1 MGFQTDDLSLLVLGI
16 EGDHPPDAGQPALPN
31 GIHCRWLFAPE
42 QGFPWFGFYLF
53 RRESQP
59 RQPRCLSL
67 DLRSLRPG
75 ASQGLS
81 LETPLGRLSSAR
93 PLVFTEEFSPTDTVE
108 VDLKS
113 ALLRFDLPAGV
124 QAWRVDL
131 RIGLRSAGPATV
143 RTCIDFRTLPVGSA
157 PGPRTEKGAV
167 FATQPPPVSP
177 QVALVTIAQWSAS
190 LVGLVTS
197 RRLTID
203 LPCPATSVDLLITS
217 RMDLTIE
224 ILAADGQS
232 LGVKSFVSG
241 ALQLGSVTL
250 TGPAIAKV
258 VLTGLSP
265 DSALL
270 HQICW
275 ECPTSGGGKG
285 APIEVAALAGTAAV
299 AQTVVQGDAGQVVAT
314 TLEGQGITAVQINLG
329 NAGLVDL
336 CVWPSQQ
343 GVTFGWSEVPGFA
356 YPLCLPVAHPDYPCP
371 GKPADLNAAKA
382 LALSR
387 VTYPA
392 PVGWDQGFT
401 DLHGELQALVQGG
414 PTAEAMAARKH
425 PALPGHPLSPATQAN
440 VPSLPDLHPLELIL
454 LASLQPAVAQM
465 LGLYF
470 VDTTAAA
477 GVAYDYLLLADPTG
491 VLGGS
496 AASALAWLAAAPD
509 PTQVDAFLVTGHSVQ
524 PRPSIAPPAAG
535 KAYALPGP
543 AVRQMDGT
551 LPEAVGEVGLWWPLP
566 PDSDEENPDQLVFYY
581 PRRASLGADPN
592 PDPPVTPPADSD
604 YQPLA
609 DPSPVL
615 VSEPDPPDP
624 PVPPNPRSSD
634 WPPPS
639 IPLYLVDGNLP
650 EGWYSY
656 RFIGQDLF
664 GRHSPLGPPAS
675 WFDWIPAEQQH
686 HAFAVALLDKTPPP
700 VPLGVE
706 AWALDPLDRWLLADQ
721 PYNDWRAAVSP
732 DLVGLRVGW
741 RWTYL
746 QQLQAPDTR
755 EFRIYYQP
763 GRWNALLGRVVSVA
777 VAAADQSDV
786 DLDLTDTRAAGAF
799 AGARLRVG
807 NNDFAILGSQPGPQL
822 RLRVRNVGV
831 YDEIPPTAG
840 KPCTVAIPEG
850 HPLWADTGLAASWAR
865 RLAVVPYEPP
875 VDTVFDPSEDPNGQP
890 LTSHNDAF
898 KTVPVAVTGQDAL
911 FGTGPDLSG
920 LQPWIDHLWLQTG
933 TASEAHRIVRYDANT
948 RTVTL
953 EAAPALAGPFDAWV
967 LGRPTREYE
976 IFLPA
981 PDVGA
986 GQPFE
991 PSLAE
996 PAVYAQIAVS
1006 AADDKK
1012 HVADDPKWNDSV
1024 RFGNESRLSPA
1035 ATVFRILQKP
1045 PQAPDLPDLGERL
1058 YATPA
1063 DYHDDSYSTFRFI
1076 DPGAPLKVHILR
1088 AVDDSLFQRDWLI
1101 RETRKGLDPVPPPP
1115 PDPPDPQA
1123 PQPKFE
1129 HLAFFPDAW
1138 GFSRRKDAADAINA
1152 LAGAPYSLPDDA
1164 WTVLALLPGNERQP
1178 DRPALEKRDLYIRRI
1193 REKLA
1198 AADTDFFPKH
1208 WNDATRDDAA
1218 KALNG
1223 ITDPDSYPILPD
1235 NALRTLAALPSN
1247 EEVFAQVTLSPL
1259 DMADPEIQDRLR
1271 PDDAE
1276 TYKPDSALRAYTDT
1290 LPGRATNR
1298 YFYRALFVDGAQ
1310 NQSSLSLPG
1319 PPVYLRKVEP
1329 PRAPVVTKVI
1339 GGEREITIQWA
1350 WNRERDLAEY
1360 RVYRSDD
1367 EEKAGDLRLMELV
1380 KTLTPAEL
1388 DPKKSGPEWTDN
1400 SDLIG
1405 GHRYFYRLTAADT
1418 FNNESSPTRV
1428 HVGIAMD
1435 TRVPAPPIWIE
1446 QTWLLRYQADNTF
1459 LDWPQDGIVPAGYKP
1474 VLRLV
1479 WQCDTP
1485 VSEFVV
1491 RRWNEQEQLWKQPN
1505 NIMTQTIFSMALAF
1519 ILLDYDVN
1527 PEMSSMYRL
1536 KVRSSSG
1543 AWSVEDAVLAVGPRI
1558 PGSNSF

>member
-1 MGFQTDDLSLLVLGI
+1 MSFQTDDLSMLVLGI

-42 QGFPWFGFYLF
+42 REFPWHGFYLF
-53 RRESQP
+53 RRESTP

-67 DLRSLRPG
+67 DLRPLRPG

-81 LETPLGRLSSAR
+81 LETPLGRLSSAK
-93 PLVFTEEFSPTDTVE
+93 PLVLTEEFPPTDTVE

-124 QAWRVDL
+124 QARRVDL
-131 RIGLRSAGPATV
+131 RIGLRGAGPATT
-143 RTCIDFRTLPVGSA
+143 RTCVDFRTLPVGSA

-167 FATQPPPVSP
+167 FTTEAPPVSP
-177 QVALVTIAQWSAS
+177 QVALVSIVRWSAS
-190 LVGLVTS
+190 LQGL
-197 RRLTID
+197 LTTRQLTVA
-203 LPCPATSVDLLITS
+203 LPCPATSVDLLLTS
-217 RMDLTIE
+217 RMDLKIE
-224 ILAADGQS
+224 ILAADGKS
-232 LGVKSFVSG
+232 LGVKSFASG

-258 VLTGLSP
+258 VLTGPSI

-275 ECPTSGGGKG
+275 ECPATGGGKG

-299 AQTVVQGDAGQVVAT
+299 AQTVVQGDAGQVVAA
-314 TLEGQGITAVQINLG
+314 TLEGQGITVVQVNLG
-329 NAGLVDL
+329 NAALVDL

-343 GVTFGWSEVPGFA
+343 GVTFGWSEVPGFT

-371 GKPADLNAAKA
+371 GKPADLSAAQA

-392 PVGWDQGFT
+392 PVGWDQGFPE
-401 DLHGELQALVQGG
+401 LHGELVALVQGG
-414 PTAEAMAARKH
+414 PSAGAMAGRTH

-470 VDTTAAA
+470 VDTSAAS

-496 AASALAWLAAAPD
+496 AASALAWLASAPD
-509 PTQVDAFLVTGHSVQ
+509 PAQVDAFLVTNHSVQ
-524 PRPSIAPPAAG
+524 TRAPIAPPSAG

-566 PDSDEENPDQLVFYY
+566 ADSDQENPDQIVFYY
-581 PRRASLGADPN
+581 PRRASLGDDPN
-592 PDPPVTPPADSD
+592 PDPPVTPPADSA

-639 IPLYLVDGNLP
+639 IPLYLVDSNLP

-664 GRHSPLGPPAS
+664 GRHSPLGPPSS
-675 WFDWIPAEQQH
+675 WFEWSPAENQRH
-686 HAFAVALLDKTPPP
+686 TFAVALLDKTPPP

-706 AWALDPLDRWLLADQ
+706 AWALDPLDRWLLEDK
-721 PYNDWRAAVSP
+721 PYNNWRATVSP
-732 DLVGLRVGW
+732 DLVGLRVRW

-763 GRWNALLGRVVSVA
+763 GRWNALLARVVSVTA
-777 VAAADQSDV
+777 AAADQSDV
-786 DLDLTDTRAAGAF
+786 TLDLADTHAADAF

-807 NNDFAILGSQPGPQL
+807 NNDFAVLGSQPGPQL
-822 RLRVRNVGV
+822 RLRVKNIGV
-831 YDEIPPTAG
+831 HDEIPPTAG
-840 KPCTVAIPEG
+840 KPCTVAIPET
-850 HPLWADTGLAASWAR
+850 HPLWVDTSLPASWAQ
-865 RLAVVPYEPP
+865 RLAVIPYEPP
-875 VDTVFDPSEDPNGQP
+875 VDTVFDPSEDPNGQA

-898 KTVPVAVTGQDAL
+898 KTVQVTVTGQDAL
-911 FGTGPDLSG
+911 FGAGPNLSG

-933 TASEAHRIVRYDANT
+933 TTSEAHRIVRYDDNA

-953 EAAPALAGPFDAWV
+953 EAAPSLAGPFDAWV

-986 GQPFE
+986 GHPFE

-1012 HVADDPKWNDSV
+1012 HVADDPKWNDPA
-1024 RFGNESRLSPA
+1024 RFGNESRLSPS
-1035 ATVFRILQKP
+1035 ATVFRVLQTP
-1045 PQAPDLPDLGERL
+1045 PPAPDLPDLGERL
-1058 YATPA
+1058 TATPA
-1063 DYHDDSYSTFRFI
+1063 DYASRSYSTFRFN
-1076 DPGAPLKVHILR
+1076 AQESLKVHILR

-1101 RETRKGLDPVPPPP
+1101 RETRKALDP
-1115 PDPPDPQA
+1115 A
-1123 PQPKFE
+1123 NPK
-1129 HLAFFPDAW
+1129 HADFFPD
-1138 GFSRRKDAADAINA
+1138 G
-1152 LAGAPYSLPDDA
+1152 LDDA
-1164 WTVLALLPGNERQP
+1164 KRTAAATTLNGISADTAYAGLSAEAWSVLALLPGNEGQP
-1178 DRPALEKRDLYIRRI
+1178 DQPSLAKRDWAVRHTRGSLS
-1193 REKLA
+1193 
-1198 AADTDFFPKH
+1198 AADTDLFPKS
-1208 WNDATRDDAA
+1208 WNPAQIAA
-1218 KALNG
+1218 GSTALNDLA
-1223 ITDPDSYPILPD
+1223 DPTGYAALPD
-1235 NALRTLAALPSN
+1235 NALRILAGIPGNEAAFTQITLA
-1247 EEVFAQVTLSPL
+1247 PL
-1259 DMADPEIQDRLR
+1259 EMADLKIQDERR
-1271 PDDAE
+1271 PDDDAA
-1276 TYKPDSALRAYTDT
+1276 YVSSSINIRAYTDT

-1298 YFYRALFVDGAQ
+1298 YFYRARFVDGAQ
-1310 NQSSLSLPG
+1310 NQSALSLAG

-1329 PRAPVVTKVI
+1329 PRAPVITGVI
-1339 GGEREITIQWA
+1339 GGDRQITLSWA
-1350 WNRERDLAEY
+1350 PNREPDLAEY
-1360 RVYRSDD
+1360 RVYRADNAAVAADLRRMTLVRTLPATQPRPD
-1367 EEKAGDLRLMELV
+1367 EESLAD
-1380 KTLTPAEL
+1380 TPV
-1388 DPKKSGPEWTDN
+1388 P
-1400 SDLIG
+1400 G
-1405 GHRYFYRLTAADT
+1405 GTIFVYRLVAVDT
-1418 FNNESSPTRV
+1418 VGNVSAPSSP
-1428 HVGIAMD
+1428 IAGSAFD
-1435 TRVPAPPIWIE
+1435 DSRPAPP
-1446 QTWLLRYQADNTF
+1446 TWSPPVPGTAPGSLQLSWSSPDANLRCLVERQNASAAVWERLGGWLPRGLYTLTDGRRQA
-1459 LDWPQDGIVPAGYKP
+1459 G
-1474 VLRLV
+1474 
-1479 WQCDTP
+1479 
-1485 VSEFVV
+1485 VSY
-1491 RRWNEQEQLWKQPN
+1491 
-1505 NIMTQTIFSMALAF
+1505 S
-1519 ILLDYDVN
+1519 
-1527 PEMSSMYRL
+1527 YRL
-1536 KVRSSSG
+1536 R
-1543 AWSVEDAVLAVGPRI
+1543 VLDLAGRANADYQVLTA
-1558 PGSNSF
+1558 